1 MALTTEG
8 GVTKRWV
15 RLGVVVALGLA
26 VAVPAGAIT
35 DGPSAQNQ
43 EYRFDPDRIKRWQER
58 KAARAA
64 ARVERWPKPVDEFL
78 AGEFLERADVV
89 LTRRKD
95 DLSSYLIRWA
105 TGSPF
110 SHAAM
115 VFTGPQFETG
125 YSNTFVIEAGSGG
138 VDLTNIRDYINDKSS
153 SIAIKR
159 LKRDWFDEPKQ
170 ARVRGIL
177 LDRIKGNYNYWA
189 IGRIARN
196 LWFGVQRSVQGK
208 EKTIESYR
216 KNEWSPPNDY
226 ICSGLVQ
233 LGFVEA
239 AIEFI
244 KAGQMPA
251 SALKEVVF
259 NESAASRL
267 PDAPDWEYMDPQMQL
282 DTAELFREQN
292 IVELEA
298 VTPHDLATSQKLEWL
313 YVIKEGKVY
322 KVDSYGDVE
331 ALIK

>member
-1 MALTTEG
+1 M
-8 GVTKRWV
+8 RWA
-15 RLGVVVALGLA
+15 RLGLVFSLA
-26 VAVPAGAIT
+26 VAIAIPAFAVTSDSSQQSQG
-35 DGPSAQNQ
+35 

-64 ARVERWPKPVDEFL
+64 ARAERWPKPVEDFL
-78 AGEFLERADVV
+78 AGEYLERADVV
-89 LTRRKD
+89 LTTRKG
-95 DLSSYLIRWA
+95 DLTSSIIRWA
-105 TGSPF
+105 TASPF

-125 YSNTFVIEAGSGG
+125 YSSTFVIEAGSGG

-153 SIAIKR
+153 FIAVKR
-159 LKRDWFDEPKQ
+159 FKRTWFDEPKQ

-177 LDRIKGNYNYWA
+177 LDRIKGSYNYWA

-196 LWFGVQRSVQGK
+196 LWFGVQRQVQGK
-208 EKTIESYR
+208 EKAIENYR
-216 KNEWSPPNDY
+216 KNEWQPPNDY

-251 SALKEVVF
+251 HALKDVVF
-259 NESAASRL
+259 NEVAASRL

-298 VTPHDLATSQKLEWL
+298 VTPQDLATSGKLEWL
-313 YVIKEGKVY
+313 YLIQDGQVY
-322 KVDSYGDVE
+322 KVSSYDDVVDK
-331 ALIK
+331 LR